1 MPVPNVLLKLENVPA
16 GALVC
21 DEAQRVDVLHNVRFI
36 LANVIRSGTPDA
48 ENVDFVT
55 ELELMDL
62 VIRIGV

>member
-1 MPVPNVLLKLENVPA
+1 MLIPNVLLKLENVPA

-21 DEAQRVDVLHNVRFI
+21 DEAQRVDMLHNVRVFHV
-36 LANVIRSGTPDA
+36 NVIGGGTPDA

-62 VIRIGV
+62 VLRIRI